1 VNHRCAAHPKEN
13 PRCRFRGPKS
23 AMDSQTASLP
33 VCVEHAR
40 HRLLNSR
47 DPLLRFRGDRPV
59 REPASI
65 PNCSY
70 IRASRPTAIAGP
82 SLVSGRVFPR
92 DPKESRSVLRS
103 RVKELRPRAALTVDF
118 LTSRRSGPPPALGNA
133 LLWFLRRLS
142 WPCGEGRPGHREP
155 PRSNCAQEGS
165 GRTDEA
171 LRGRMARIF
180 RSPFGVAGHRAERR
194 TL

>member
-1 VNHRCAAHPKEN
+1 MAVSKQGGGKRRNSGEPAQHSSVKHRCAAHPKEN
-13 PRCRFRGPKS
+13 PRCRFGGPKS
-23 AMDSQTASLP
+23 AMELTDSEPTGMRR
-33 VCVEHAR
+33 AR
-40 HRLLNSR
+40 TSPPPQYRD

-65 PNCSY
+65 PNCNS

-118 LTSRRSGPPPALGNA
+118 LTSRRTGLLPALGKRVA
-133 LLWFLRRLS
+133 LVFTAAQLALRR
-142 WPCGEGRPGHREP
+142 RK
-155 PRSNCAQEGS
+155 
-165 GRTDEA
+165 
-171 LRGRMARIF
+171 
-180 RSPFGVAGHRAERR
+180 
-194 TL
+194 